1 MLDPGFL
8 PPPPLAVQF
17 LINLISEAAPSVN
30 LVPLRSEGGGEE
42 GEEEEE
48 ETDGFKNAGTVRHR
62 HAHKKGT
69 QDCMHTL
76 LVVLLLLYSS

>member
-1 MLDPGFL
+1 MAAAALALLRLWLLLGRAWLGAPFSLL
-8 PPPPLAVQF
+8 PCVRVQ
-17 LINLISEAAPSVN
+17 
-30 LVPLRSEGGGEE
+30 RGRGEE

>member
-1 MLDPGFL
+1 
-8 PPPPLAVQF
+8 VQ
-17 LINLISEAAPSVN
+17 
-30 LVPLRSEGGGEE
+30 RGR
-42 GEEEEE
+42 GEEEEEEEEDE

-76 LVVLLLLYSS
+76 VLLLYERTLLEYAYYAMVVATW

>member
-1 MLDPGFL
+1 MRCCVCGCCVCGFFWFVPGWGLAPFSLL
-8 PPPPLAVQF
+8 PCVRVQ
-17 LINLISEAAPSVN
+17 
-30 LVPLRSEGGGEE
+30 RGRGEE
-42 GEEEEE
+42 EQEEEEE

-76 LVVLLLLYSS
+76 E